1 MVEIKDLIGK
11 KIKQGEFFSDIYN
24 EYKVKYKWM
33 IFFDFDEYL
42 VLYDKKHKYSIS
54 FQEFLIEDFNNSII
68 YWLIGSYM
76 MIMDMFIITI
86 NL

>member
-42 VLYDKKHKYSIS
+42 VMYDKKHKYSIS
-54 FQEFLIEDFNNSII
+54 FQEFLNEDFNNSII